1 MPIDTLTRDDLERKK
16 AVWDLGFETKELL
29 RRTFRKIVDA
39 ECIMENIRQ
48 RIGKQSTVSLRKAFD
63 ALDWLGRGFLTT
75 NEFKRTFD
83 WYADLQGSSAYMR
96 VDTVELE
103 GMIRRF
109 NKDKLNGR
117 ISLPEFIDELSAKC
131 PEKPY

>member
-48 RIGKQSTVSLRKAFD
+48 RIGRQ
-63 ALDWLGRGFLTT
+63 
-75 NEFKRTFD
+75 
-83 WYADLQGSSAYMR
+83 
-96 VDTVELE
+96 
-103 GMIRRF
+103 
-109 NKDKLNGR
+109 
-117 ISLPEFIDELSAKC
+117 
-131 PEKPY
+131 